1 MWFTSGI
8 VRDWGGMAGRYY
20 KIGAVCALIS
30 CNDRRWGGGIT
41 VRGVVLT

>member
-1 MWFTSGI
+1 
-8 VRDWGGMAGRYY
+8 MANCYY

-30 CNDRRWGGGIT
+30 CNDRRWCGGII